1 MKHTPDIS
9 VQTVNACVDSNLA
22 TRQLIKTKIY
32 KIASALKD
40 ILKQN
45 ALIPPVQITTLLLQS
60 ESGGGKKSQ
69 QTKPKKTRIT

>member
-22 TRQLIKTKIY
+22 TRQLIKTK
-32 KIASALKD
+32 KIQNSLCFKD

-60 ESGGGKKSQ
+60 ESGGGKNPN
-69 QTKPKKTRIT
+69 KPNQKRQE